1 VSKLPWVTL
10 VLSSLAVVAV
20 FLDTTALFVAF
31 PDITASFPKVAPQ
44 QLSWVLNGYT
54 IVFAAV
60 LVPMGKLADK
70 RGHKAIFLA
79 GSALFTV
86 ASPASLALVLGATP
100 RPKIPV
106 AVALWG
112 AMGAVAAAIG
122 PTLGAALVEAG
133 GWRWVFV
140 INLPIGIITI
150 ALGRRFLDES
160 ADPSAVLPSP
170 LGIAL
175 VTLGSVLLSLG
186 LVQSEVWGW
195 GSARTVSS
203 LLGGAVVLVLFVL
216 HQSRTS
222 APVLDLS
229 LFQSSNFG
237 WPNAAALVFGTAF
250 TAMFLSSILFLTSV
264 WQWSILAAGLGVA
277 PGPILVAITAPVLGR
292 LAGSIGQR
300 PMLLLGGVSFAIGG
314 AWRLLVLTAAPGY
327 VTDYLPSMLFTGL
340 GVALCLPQLSSVI
353 GQSLPLNRLGVGGAV
368 DQAFRQFGGTLGVA
382 LAIGFIGRPGELSD
396 ALARFDRVWWILII
410 GGLATT
416 LLSIPLD
423 TKPAQPALIGA
434 PA

>member
-1 VSKLPWVTL
+1 MP
-10 VLSSLAVVAV
+10 
-20 FLDTTALFVAF
+20 
-31 PDITASFPKVAPQ
+31 
-44 QLSWVLNGYT
+44 
-54 IVFAAV
+54 
-60 LVPMGKLADK
+60 
-70 RGHKAIFLA
+70 
-79 GSALFTV
+79 
-86 ASPASLALVLGATP
+86 LVLGATP

-112 AMGAVAAAIG
+112 AMGAVAATIG

-203 LLGGAVVLVLFVL
+203 LLGGVLVLGLFVL

-237 WPNAAALVFGTAF
+237 RANAAALVFGTAF
-250 TAMFLSSILFLTSV
+250 TAMFLSSLFLTSV
-264 WQWSILAAGLGVA
+264 WQWSILEAGFGVA
-277 PGPILVAITAPVLGR
+277 PGPLLVAITAPFLGR
-292 LAGSIGQR
+292 LAGNIGQR
-300 PMLLLGGVSFAIGG
+300 SMLLLGGVSFALGG
-314 AWRLLVLTAAPGY
+314 IWRLLMLTASP
-327 VTDYLPSMLFTGL
+327 D
-340 GVALCLPQLSSVI
+340 
-353 GQSLPLNRLGVGGAV
+353 
-368 DQAFRQFGGTLGVA
+368 
-382 LAIGFIGRPGELSD
+382 
-396 ALARFDRVWWILII
+396 
-410 GGLATT
+410 
-416 LLSIPLD
+416 
-423 TKPAQPALIGA
+423 
-434 PA
+434 